1 MRWRQLTAFRE
12 TMVTGTASGA
22 AEIMG
27 ISQPAVSRLIDALEE
42 SLSITLFDRRTG
54 RMVPTLEAELFYAEL
69 QNAFAGYDRLV
80 AAAEDIRLGRR
91 GSLHIASMPALGLN
105 FLPDAIARFRKV
117 QPDVKIRYDLQLSM
131 RVEEWVSSQQ
141 VDLGLA
147 EFPFE
152 RPGIERES
160 FCETPYV
167 MAMPADHRLS
177 GRSVVT
183 PGDLEGERMVSLS
196 PETVARRLL
205 DTCLAEAGVTPQFVC
220 ETTYAAG
227 VCALVM
233 RGQGIGLT
241 DMFTATDFA
250 GTGIVF
256 RRFEPEI
263 VFRVGVLY
271 PRHLPRSRATGEF
284 MTTLRAKRNE
294 MMSGVQQLLAV

>member
-27 ISQPAVSRLIDALEE
+27 ISQPAVSRLIEALEE

-54 RMVPTLEAELFYAEL
+54 RMIPTLEAQLFYAEL

-91 GSLHIASMPALGLN
+91 GSLHIASMPAVGLN
-105 FLPDAIARFRKV
+105 FLPDAIASFRKV
-117 QPDVKIRYDLQLSM
+117 QPDVKIRFDLQLSM

-141 VDLGLA
+141 VDLGIA

-152 RPGIERES
+152 RPGIEREP
-160 FCETPYV
+160 FCELPYV
-167 MAMPADHRLS
+167 MAMPAGHRLS
-177 GRSVVT
+177 ARSVVT
-183 PGDLEGERMVSLS
+183 PGDIAGEPLVSLS

-205 DTCLAEAGVTPQFVC
+205 DTCLAEAGVAAQFVC

-227 VCALVM
+227 VCALVQ

-241 DMFTATDFA
+241 DLFTASDFA
-250 GTGIVF
+250 GSGLVF

-263 VFRVGVLY
+263 IFRVGILY
-271 PRHLPRSRATGEF
+271 PRHLPRSRAAGEF
-284 MTTLRAKRNE
+284 LSTLRARKNKL
-294 MMSGVQQLLAV
+294 MSGVDALLAV